1 MPNQP
6 TTNPNSI
13 KLQAFLAQQGI
24 ASRRKSEELI
34 EQGVVTVNGQ
44 PAHIGQRIN
53 PAVDY
58 VNVGGKTIT
67 TTDSTDLVYFLVNK
81 PVGYV
86 STTSDELGRR
96 TVLNLLPTETTQKYR
111 LFPVGRLDI
120 DSQGL
125 ILLTND
131 GQLTQQLTHPSFNHQ
146 KTYQVLVEG
155 TPSTKA
161 IEHLKRGVKLKEG
174 YTKPDAFE
182 VMDYQDNNTWL
193 ELVIHEGK
201 NHQVRRMM
209 ERIGYPV
216 IELIRTAIGP
226 LTLDMLEND
235 RYIQL
240 SPDEIAT
247 FFAQK

>member
-1 MPNQP
+1 ML
-6 TTNPNSI
+6 TI

-24 ASRRKSEELI
+24 ASRRKAESLI
-34 EQGVVTVNGQ
+34 EQGVVSVNGQ
-44 PAHIGQRIN
+44 LAHIGQRIN
-53 PAVDY
+53 PATDVI
-58 VNVGGKTIT
+58 NVGGKLIT
-67 TTDSTDLVYFLVNK
+67 ASDTTELVYFLVNK
-81 PVGYV
+81 PIGHV

-96 TVLNLLPTETTQKYR
+96 TVLNLLPTAITQKYR

-120 DSQGL
+120 ESQGL

-146 KTYQVLVEG
+146 KTYHVLVAG

-174 YTKPDAFE
+174 YTKPDSFE
-182 VMDYQDNNTWL
+182 ILDYQDNNTWL
-193 ELVIHEGK
+193 ALVLHEGK

-216 IELIRTAIGP
+216 IELIRVAIGK
-226 LTLDMLEND
+226 LTLDMLENEG
-235 RYIQL
+235 YIQL
-240 SPDEIAT
+240 SPEQIAT
-247 FFAQK
+247 FLAPKKG